1 MNASM
6 NDSHNLGKLHTLVST
21 LCRAFILH
29 VLISVEDGICSP
41 RMGGYLTSQNSKSQ
55 VRRLAILA

>member
-21 LCRAFILH
+21 AYRALMVH
-29 VLISVEDGICSP
+29 VLISVEDGPCSP
-41 RMGGYLTSQNSKSQ
+41 RMGGYLTS
-55 VRRLAILA
+55 